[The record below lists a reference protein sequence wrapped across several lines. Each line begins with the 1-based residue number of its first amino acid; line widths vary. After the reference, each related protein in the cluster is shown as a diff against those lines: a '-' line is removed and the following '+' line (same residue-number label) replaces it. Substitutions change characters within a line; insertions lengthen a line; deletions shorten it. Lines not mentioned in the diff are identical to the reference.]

1 MRFTLDREE
10 IRAAL
15 IEAMDSLDI
24 EKIEE
29 LNAEDSLD
37 IEANEELNAEDSLDI
52 EENEELNAE
61 DSLDIE
67 ENQELD
73 AEDSLDIE
81 ENKEL
86 NAEDSLD
93 IEENEELDA
102 EDSLDIEENEE
113 LDAEDSLDIE
123 ENLTAPTENATSKPI
138 MEPTDADESSDN
150 DSSAPQQPAPPA
162 DISPTVE
169 VSRPGAGF
177 EPEKEDKVAF
187 ARRLSRL
194 IPEGW
199 VNPSQD
205 FGTATSSEMA
215 LADSASPDL
224 EQLKD
229 HRQFL
234 VFALGTAE
242 FAVPVEN
249 TTEIGMVPE
258 LTRLPHVPDW
268 LLGIINLRGD
278 IVSVFDMKNFLGMGP
293 FDFGRHDRIILLR
306 SLQEDICTTMIVN
319 RIVGMHYV
327 AEQDLIMNDAGQ
339 HGTEQHILGV
349 FEMDEKSIAVLDID
363 NMLQS
368 DDMQQFRAL

>member
-1 MRFTLDREE
+1 VFTKVPYERIAQYGVAECSSCGLRFTLDREE

-15 IEAMDSLDI
+15 IEAMDSQD
-24 EKIEE
+24 
-29 LNAEDSLD
+29 
-37 IEANEELNAEDSLDI
+37 AEDSLDI
-52 EENEELNAE
+52 EENEELDAE
-61 DSLDIE
+61 GSLDIE
-67 ENQELD
+67 ENEELD
-73 AEDSLDIE
+73 AECSLDIE
-81 ENKEL
+81 ET
-86 NAEDSLD
+86 
-93 IEENEELDA
+93 EELDA

-113 LDAEDSLDIE
+113 LDAEDSLDIDENEELDAEGSLDIE
-123 ENLTAPTENATSKPI
+123 ENLTAPTEDASSKPI
-138 MEPTDADESSDN
+138 MEPADADESSDN

-162 DISPTVE
+162 DISPTGE

-177 EPEKEDKVAF
+177 EPEKEDKIEF

-194 IPEGW
+194 VPEGW

-205 FGTATSSEMA
+205 YGTVTSSETP
-215 LADSASPDL
+215 LADSTSPDL

-234 VFALGTAE
+234 VFSLGTAE

-258 LTRLPHVPDW
+258 LTRLPHVPGW

-306 SLQEDICTTMIVN
+306 SCRKDICTAMIVN

-327 AEQDLIMNDAGQ
+327 AEKDLIMNEAGQ
-339 HGTEQHILGV
+339 QGTEQHILGV
-349 FEMDEKSIAVLDID
+349 FEMNEQSIAVLDID
-363 NMLQS
+363 NLMQS